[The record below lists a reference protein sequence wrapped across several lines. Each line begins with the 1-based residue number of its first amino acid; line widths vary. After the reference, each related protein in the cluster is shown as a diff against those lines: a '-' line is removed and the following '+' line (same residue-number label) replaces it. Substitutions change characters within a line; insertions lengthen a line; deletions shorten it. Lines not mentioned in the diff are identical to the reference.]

1 MSTSHQLLSTE
12 EHTNKQP
19 STWTQLGRFLSTAF
33 LFIMSFL
40 SRLFGIGKKKDEF
53 RGEKDISSHRREVES
68 QSVPREQATP
78 SPKSAFLR
86 TAGVISKDAHDEK
99 SPIEIT
105 VDSTILD
112 SAVPSENK
120 GEPVLPSASNSEG
133 SAVPKVDSSSN
144 ENAPAAG
151 LLPEPGLEDSKN
163 TLVIKNLP
171 FKFTKPELDQLLNAH
186 QAKSKNVRMLRDGSG
201 RFTGIAFIRCP
212 SKEEAG
218 RLIIGMNNLDIG
230 GRAIQVE
237 FKKKKKKG
245 TQPKNGVAPS
255 ATTAA
260 PVAPYAAPVYHPSQ
274 VPPPGFQGRSYISA
288 SGNLRTSGGVVPLRS
303 SNMLTSSTSS
313 VEDEEYLNHL
323 PYGRRRSLASS
334 TSSVDDEEYLPRQLG
349 TSTDDANR
357 AYAYPHSRLSLSSSG
372 GVQNPRFA
380 MPNVRPV
387 RQPYGPDGKSNGFSN
402 EYRRA
407 RTTAQV

>member
-1 MSTSHQLLSTE
+1 
-12 EHTNKQP
+12 
-19 STWTQLGRFLSTAF
+19 
-33 LFIMSFL
+33 MSFL

-53 RGEKDISSHRREVES
+53 RGEKDISVNRREVES
-68 QSVPREQATP
+68 QTLTREQATP

-86 TAGVISKDAHDEK
+86 TAGVISKDAHEDK

-105 VDSTILD
+105 VDGAI
-112 SAVPSENK
+112 PSENK
-120 GEPVLPSASNSEG
+120 IEPALPASSNTEG
-133 SAVPKVDSSSN
+133 SVAPKVESSLN

-151 LLPEPGLEDSKN
+151 SLPEPGLEDSKN

-171 FKFTKPELDQLLNAH
+171 FKFTKPELDQLLNTH

-230 GRAIQVE
+230 GRSIQVE

-245 TQPKNGVAPS
+245 TPTKNGVAPS
-255 ATTAA
+255 ATSA
-260 PVAPYAAPVYHPSQ
+260 PVAPYAAPVYQ
-274 VPPPGFQGRSYISA
+274 APPPGFQGRSYISA
-288 SGNLRTSGGVVPLRS
+288 SGNLRTSGGVMPLRS
-303 SNMLTSSTSS
+303 SNMLTSSASS

-323 PYGRRRSLASS
+323 PYGRRRSIASS
-334 TSSVDDEEYLPRQLG
+334 TSSVDDEEYLPRRLG

-357 AYAYPHSRLSLSSSG
+357 HAFPHSRLSLSSSG

-407 RTTAQV
+407 RSTVQV

>member
-1 MSTSHQLLSTE
+1 
-12 EHTNKQP
+12 
-19 STWTQLGRFLSTAF
+19 
-33 LFIMSFL
+33 MSFL

-53 RGEKDISSHRREVES
+53 RGEKDISSNRREVES
-68 QSVPREQATP
+68 QKLPREQATP

-86 TAGVISKDAHDEK
+86 TAGVISKDAHDDK

-105 VDSTILD
+105 VDGAI
-112 SAVPSENK
+112 PSENK
-120 GEPVLPSASNSEG
+120 IEPALPSASNTEG
-133 SAVPKVDSSSN
+133 SAVPKVESSSN

-151 LLPEPGLEDSKN
+151 SLPEPGLEDSKN

-230 GRAIQVE
+230 GRSIQVE

-245 TQPKNGVAPS
+245 TPTKNGVAPS
-255 ATTAA
+255 ATA
-260 PVAPYAAPVYHPSQ
+260 PVVAPYAAQVYHPSQ

-288 SGNLRTSGGVVPLRS
+288 SGNLRTSGGVMPLRS
-303 SNMLTSSTSS
+303 SNMLTSSASS

-334 TSSVDDEEYLPRQLG
+334 TSSVDDEEYLPRRLG
-349 TSTDDANR
+349 TSTEDANR
-357 AYAYPHSRLSLSSSG
+357 HSFPHSRLSLSSSG

-407 RTTAQV
+407 RTTVQV